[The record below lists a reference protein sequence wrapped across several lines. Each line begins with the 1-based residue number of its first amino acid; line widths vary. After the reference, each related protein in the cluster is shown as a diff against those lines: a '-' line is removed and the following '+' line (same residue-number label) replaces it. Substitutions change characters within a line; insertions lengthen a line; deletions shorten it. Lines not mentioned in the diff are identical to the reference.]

1 MLFTMRCLHHHQRVN
16 LPSSHKSLFYPRFSR
31 NIQEKY
37 RLRRQWQISR
47 EPVTKNRGNR
57 LQSWIG
63 IELKEWRND
72 SWGMRIPNPNPPL
85 QFPGGL
91 ACLDSEK
98 AEALADNLEYQ
109 FQPIPVSPMK
119 MDNVE
124 RVKSPRRRLLLH
136 QGSNLF

>member
-1 MLFTMRCLHHHQRVN
+1 MIDSLNPGDQSLWKVKQRVMRM
-16 LPSSHKSLFYPRFSR
+16 P
-31 NIQEKY
+31 
-37 RLRRQWQISR
+37 
-47 EPVTKNRGNR
+47 
-57 LQSWIG
+57 
-63 IELKEWRND
+63 D
-72 SWGMRIPNPNPPL
+72 SNPPL
-85 QFPGGL
+85 QVSGGL
-91 ACLDSEK
+91 ACSDCEK